1 MVFLRIFRPI
11 LCSNM
16 TASKKNSVFLASLMC
31 ISACLPAAQAQQDPV
46 AAAPASQADAHTP
59 SEESKTTR
67 LHRMR
72 KLDERMNIDAE
83 VLHHQCRYE
92 SEISD
97 APPEKKLVLSFDD
110 GPEPG
115 QTEYI
120 LAVLKK
126 HHIPATFFMIGEKV
140 QAHPELLALVQ
151 ASDLALIGNH
161 SWTHPNFHDVPVT
174 EQKSEVDKTAALL
187 QKTVAEQYFRY
198 PYGNSSCE
206 TNELLK
212 SRGYKIVGWHVD
224 TCDWAFD
231 HKGSVD
237 AKEALSCGVLAQNKD
252 NFFEHVLSSVRAH
265 NGGIIL
271 MHEIH
276 PNTLK
281 QLDALVTRLL
291 ADGYTFEKLSDAEF
305 AKSLR

>member
-1 MVFLRIFRPI
+1 
-11 LCSNM
+11 M
-16 TASKKNSVFLASLMC
+16 TTSKKRARVLAALSASLFYAC
-31 ISACLPAAQAQQDPV
+31 CLPLGHAQQAPV
-46 AAAPASQADAHTP
+46 VSAPAVSLVQADPHSP
-59 SEESKTTR
+59 SEESKVIR
-67 LHRMR
+67 KHRMK
-72 KLDERMNIDAE
+72 KLEEHLNIDAE

-120 LAVLKK
+120 LSVLKK

-151 ASDLALIGNH
+151 ESELALIGNH

-187 QKTVAEQYFRY
+187 EKTVSEQYFRY

-237 AKEALSCGVLAQNKD
+237 IKEALSCGVLAQNRE

-291 ADGYTFEKLSDAEF
+291 ADGYTFEKLSDPAF